1 MAMTRRA
8 YTGITLAAALV
19 AVAPGSQPRVS
30 AEVAAPAAR
39 PPALD
44 FRLQKAT
51 GEPAKLAD
59 YKGKV
64 LLLDFWA
71 TWCTGCKQEIPWFME
86 FQTKY
91 KSRGLTSLGVAM
103 DEEGWPIVT
112 PFLKQHPINY
122 PIVVHDEA
130 FDKMFPITA
139 LPVTL
144 LIDRDGRVADAH
156 VGVVEKGTWEHEIQT
171 LLQEHAKK

>member
-1 MAMTRRA
+1 MTHRLV
-8 YTGITLAAALV
+8 TGLTLAATLIAMS
-19 AVAPGSQPRVS
+19 PGSPRNLS

-39 PPALD
+39 PPALN
-44 FRLQKAT
+44 FTLKKANGKRAT
-51 GEPAKLAD
+51 LAD

-71 TWCTGCKQEIPWFME
+71 TWCTGCKQEIPWFQE

-91 KSRGLTSLGVAM
+91 KSKGLTSLGVAM
-103 DEEGWPIVT
+103 DDEGWPVVT

-130 FDKMFPITA
+130 FDKMFPIM
-139 LPVTL
+139 
-144 LIDRDGRVADAH
+144 G
-156 VGVVEKGTWEHEIQT
+156 
-171 LLQEHAKK
+171 

>member
-1 MAMTRRA
+1 MVLKS
-8 YTGITLAAALV
+8 IVIAALLL
-19 AVAPGSQPRVS
+19 AQANKPAPNFTVKDAQGREVS
-30 AEVAAPAAR
+30 
-39 PPALD
+39 LS
-44 FRLQKAT
+44 
-51 GEPAKLAD
+51 D

-91 KSRGLTSLGVAM
+91 KTKGLTSLGVAM
-103 DEEGWPIVT
+103 DEEGWPVVT

-130 FDKMFPITA
+130 FDKMFPIMA

-144 LIDRDGRVADAH
+144 LIDR
-156 VGVVEKGTWEHEIQT
+156 
-171 LLQEHAKK
+171 